1 MSATFLYTVPQ
12 WIVFAALFMVI
23 YGWVEHKKTFR
34 LIGLFIFMLLG
45 ILSILIIFGD
55 YLNAGD
61 YLSPAE
67 VAAEELDDE
76 IINEIPIEPQLLPAY
91 WSFVVAAV
99 MSIPTIFLDWKNHKR
114 AKLFIVLTSLITLAG
129 FFMVVGTIRG
139 M

>member
-12 WIVFAALFMVI
+12 WIVFAALFMII

-34 LIGLFIFMLLG
+34 LIGLFIFILLG
-45 ILSILIIFGD
+45 ILSLLIIFGD
-55 YLNAGD
+55 YLSVGN

-67 VAAEELDDE
+67 VVAEELDDE
-76 IINEIPIEPQLLPAY
+76 LINEIPIEAKLLPAY

-99 MSIPTIFLDWKNHKR
+99 MSIPTLLLDWKNHKR
-114 AKLFIVLTSLITLAG
+114 AKLFIVLTALVALAG
-129 FFMVVGTIRG
+129 FFIIVGTIRG